1 MQDTRPGRLEDMTA
15 IADIY
20 NHYILHTTSTFETEA
35 VSEENRRIWFQQFSG
50 DGPHRILV
58 TEEAGKIMG
67 FATSVRY
74 HERAAY
80 YPSVMTS
87 VYIREGHAGK
97 GIGGNLYST
106 LLDSVHGHP
115 DLHRAY
121 ALISLPNLVSIKLH
135 EKLGFQKV
143 GILNEAGRKFDRFL
157 SVQVMEKT
165 L

>member
-1 MQDTRPGRLEDMTA
+1 MQDTRPGRLEDMAA

-20 NHYILHTTSTFETEA
+20 NHYILNTTITFETEA
-35 VSEENRRIWFQQFSG
+35 VSEEDRHIWFQQFSE

-58 TEEAGKIMG
+58 IEEAGGIMG

-74 HERAAY
+74 HQRAAY

-87 VYIREGHAGK
+87 VYVRDGHAGK
-97 GIGGNLYST
+97 GIGGGLYSD
-106 LLDSVHGHP
+106 LLNSIAGHP

-135 EKLGFQKV
+135 EKLGFKKV
-143 GILNEAGRKFDRFL
+143 GMLNEAGRKFDRFI
-157 SVQVMEKT
+157 SVQIMEKA